1 MTQPGDTPMDQP
13 NSAPDPRTAADQHQ
27 PAETANEEL
36 VRLAA
41 QIAAA
46 PGDPEDEWGD
56 ARDLFVGL
64 HELYET
70 ACTAGTHPAMI
81 AHFALWMQGAAHDLA
96 ACTAG
101 DLEDLCFQIS
111 CLSEFAL
118 GDADHLRD
126 ESQDDE
132 WLPAPARFEQR
143 NDASFDE
150 FDAWAE
156 MTSENALDAVVEL
169 VSQDAATAAESAHWG
184 EFRDLFAAY
193 HSGYQTPG
201 LNPAVACHYMWRMSS
216 LMGVM
221 QRMASKHPSTAKL
234 HNRAG
239 SLLEDMLAAAKDAMY
254 DGTDTSLEYALSA
267 AA

>member
-1 MTQPGDTPMDQP
+1 MDQL

-36 VRLAA
+36 ARLAA

-70 ACTAGTHPAMI
+70 ACAAGTHPAMV
-81 AHFALWMQGAAHDLA
+81 AHFALWMQGAAHDLS
-96 ACTAG
+96 ACAAG
-101 DLEDLCFQIS
+101 DLVDLCFQIS

-118 GDADHLRD
+118 EDADHRRD

-132 WLPAPARFEQR
+132 WLPSAPVRFEQR

-150 FDAWAE
+150 FDAWTE
-156 MTSENALDAVVEL
+156 MTSENELDAVAEL
-169 VSQDAATAAESAHWG
+169 VSQDAATAAESSYWG
-184 EFRDLFAAY
+184 EFRDLFVAY
-193 HSGYQTPG
+193 YSGYRTTG
-201 LNPAVACHYMWRMSS
+201 LNPAVACHYMWRMSR
-216 LMGVM
+216 LMEVM
-221 QRMASKHPSTAKL
+221 RRMASKHPSTAKL

-239 SLLEDMLAAAKDAMY
+239 SLLEDILVYAKESMY
-254 DGTDTSLEYALSA
+254 NGTDTSLGYALSA

>member
-1 MTQPGDTPMDQP
+1 MTQPGNTPEAP
-13 NSAPDPRTAADQHQ
+13 TGAPPASADPPTEDID
-27 PAETANEEL
+27 NEL
-36 VRLAA
+36 AQMAA

-70 ACTAGTHPAMI
+70 ACAAGTHPAMV
-81 AHFALWMQGAAHDLA
+81 AHFALWMQGAAHDLS

-101 DLEDLCFQIS
+101 DLVDLCFQIS

-132 WLPAPARFEQR
+132 WLPAPVRFEQR
-143 NDASFDE
+143 SDASFDE
-150 FDAWAE
+150 FDAWTE
-156 MTSENALDAVVEL
+156 MTSENELDAVVEL
-169 VSQDAATAAESAHWG
+169 VSQDAATAAESAYWG
-184 EFRDLFAAY
+184 EFRDLFVAY
-193 HSGYQTPG
+193 HNGYRTPG
-201 LNPAVACHYMWRMSS
+201 LNAAVACHYMWRMRS

-221 QRMASKHPSTAKL
+221 RSIASKHPSTAKL

-239 SLLEDMLAAAKDAMY
+239 SLLEDMLPTAEDAMY